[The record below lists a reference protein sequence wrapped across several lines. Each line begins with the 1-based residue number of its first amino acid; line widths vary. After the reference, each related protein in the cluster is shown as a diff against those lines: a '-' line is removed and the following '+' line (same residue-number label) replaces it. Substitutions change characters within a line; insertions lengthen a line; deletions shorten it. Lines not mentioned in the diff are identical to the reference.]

1 MARCSNGL
9 EGSVTTNTSLGSALL
24 FTCSAIAF
32 GFAGQA
38 CNSDESAGSGFG
50 GKNSGSSGGARAQGG
65 GAGKPTSEASGGSN
79 PQGTGGSLGGTSAQ
93 SGGQSPGGTG
103 TGGSNGSANAGRGGA
118 LGDGGRAM
126 SGGAATNGGHANGGS
141 SMNGGHANG
150 GSSASG
156 GRSSGGAPNAG
167 GSAGS
172 SQSSGGSGGR
182 DLLVPANGA
191 LLGLYYGDASI
202 TATATKLGR
211 ALPLHLTY
219 YAWEDDFT
227 RAETA
232 KDLSAGRVP
241 FVNWELFGGELDDI
255 IAGKYDTMLAQ
266 RARDTKALGK
276 PLFIDFG
283 AEMNGDWSPWGGAQ
297 NGQSADKYLAVYR
310 KVHDAFRDAGA
321 SNAIWAFCP
330 NVTDE
335 PRAAWNEA
343 LDYYPGDDYVDWM
356 CVDGYN
362 WGDTDGGNWQS
373 FESVFANIYPK
384 LVAKNKPIMIGE
396 MASAESGGD
405 KAAWIDAMIPTLKN
419 KYPQIRGV
427 LWFDVDKE
435 TDWRV
440 SSSPAAEAAFKK
452 MANDAYFNP

>member
-1 MARCSNGL
+1 M
-9 EGSVTTNTSLGSALL
+9 TTNTSIGSA
-24 FTCSAIAF
+24 FVITSTAF
-32 GFAGQA
+32 ALGLAMQA
-38 CNSDESAGSGFG
+38 CSSNEGSGGGSGGFGFG
-50 GKNSGSSGGARAQGG
+50 GAKQSSSSGGAREQGSGGMTASQGG
-65 GAGKPTSEASGGSN
+65 GAGTSNTEGGRQSSGGM
-79 PQGTGGSLGGTSAQ
+79 SAQ
-93 SGGQSPGGTG
+93 SGGKASSGGSGVGGSGAGGTDASGGMLGAGGRMGSGGRTG
-103 TGGSNGSANAGRGGA
+103 TGGRAGTGGDTATGGRQASGGA
-118 LGDGGRAM
+118 LGLGG
-126 SGGAATNGGHANGGS
+126 SGGSTQA
-141 SMNGGHANG
+141 
-150 GSSASG
+150 
-156 GRSSGGAPNAG
+156 
-167 GSAGS
+167 
-172 SQSSGGSGGR
+172 SGGSGGR
-182 DLLVPANGA
+182 NLLVPESGA

-202 TATATKLGR
+202 AATATKLGR
-211 ALPLHLTY
+211 SLPLHLTY

-232 KDLSAGRVP
+232 KDLSAGRIP

-255 IAGKYDTMLAQ
+255 IAGKYDSMLQQ

-297 NGQSADKYLAVYR
+297 NGESAAKYLTVYR
-310 KVHDAFRDAGA
+310 KVHDAFEDAGA
-321 SNAIWAFCP
+321 TNAIWAFCP

-362 WGDTDGGNWQS
+362 WGDTDGGGWQS
-373 FESVFANIYPK
+373 FEQVFQAIYPK
-384 LVAKNKPIMIGE
+384 LAAKNKPIMIGE
-396 MASAESGGD
+396 MASAESGGN
-405 KAAWIDAMIPTLKN
+405 KGAWIDAMIPTLKN

-452 MANDAYFNP
+452 MANDPYFNP